1 MLGYTV
7 MEIIETQAFDVLINT
22 FFWIILWSFM
32 IIRLNRI
39 EEKIK

>member
-22 FFWIILWSFM
+22 FFLDYTLVFYDH
-32 IIRLNRI
+32 
-39 EEKIK
+39 KTK